1 MTCTCM
7 RARRECPC
15 RGRTSPTTHRGSAA
29 APPRALGFVSF
40 VARTV
45 PIFLLPLLLTSV
57 TRSNVEGLSTFR
69 ASTPLAPRWRRV
81 TDLFLASPMPPMPGV
96 GGWTHSLNICN
107 RAPWRPFARIE
118 APIGASPGASASR
131 IAELRRL
138 HVLVAGW
145 VRTKGHDGHGW
156 VAASVH
162 FLCE

>member
-1 MTCTCM
+1 MHVHACTPRVPVP
-7 RARRECPC
+7 RA
-15 RGRTSPTTHRGSAA
+15 HLAND
-29 APPRALGFVSF
+29 PPRIGCGSSACARLCKFC
-40 VARTV
+40 ARTV